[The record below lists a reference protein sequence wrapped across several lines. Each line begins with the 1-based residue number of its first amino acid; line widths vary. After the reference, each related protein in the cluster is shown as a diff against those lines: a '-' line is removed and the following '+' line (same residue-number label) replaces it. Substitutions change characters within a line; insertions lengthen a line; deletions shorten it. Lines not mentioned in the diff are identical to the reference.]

1 MSRIK
6 VTKKCVCER
15 ERERETS
22 EYLGVIAI
30 VSIVDTWRG
39 CGYGS

>member
-6 VTKKCVCER
+6 VTKKCER